1 MDAPRGAVSLGF
13 RPVGCFFR
21 ITSFGFGA
29 GIEPARLKSEFS
41 ARPLSFQTSDEPE
54 SNRWWREPAMFS
66 RCPTIGHSSFRN
78 TVLRLRHTPRQGRAH
93 RVVVETTPLETYE
106 RCFALPTLAHWQFV
120 RSMRV
125 HRPCRSSAS
134 NAARVE
140 APQRTRM
147 RLAACPWPQRGDW
160 RRVLQGEA
168 ESEGK
173 PRRNACMGAN
183 AQGADSGSTS
193 GSDAGNE
200 TPPEGIR
207 GRSRSSEIGATDL
220 PEG

>member
-1 MDAPRGAVSLGF
+1 
-13 RPVGCFFR
+13 
-21 ITSFGFGA
+21 
-29 GIEPARLKSEFS
+29 
-41 ARPLSFQTSDEPE
+41 
-54 SNRWWREPAMFS
+54 
-66 RCPTIGHSSFRN
+66 
-78 TVLRLRHTPRQGRAH
+78 
-93 RVVVETTPLETYE
+93 
-106 RCFALPTLAHWQFV
+106 
-120 RSMRV
+120 MRV
-125 HRPCRSSAS
+125 QRPCRGSAS

-173 PRRNACMGAN
+173 PCRNACMGAN
-183 AQGADSGSTS
+183 APCSISGSV
-193 GSDAGNE
+193 GENE

-220 PEG
+220 PGGRSVRCEAVVESCRAVSGQAQTAFAAIARHRLVMLVDGGVHSAGCRRDVEGMHRSRSAMGAHITPVFFRMQTLFLHPATNGLRRPAHAVTRKRRSGRSRFVG